1 MNSTAS
7 ATGNSF
13 ADRVAH
19 LGGNWGWVLAFGVL
33 SVLVGIAALLDTRA
47 TLLVIAAIF
56 GLQLLFGGI
65 FRFMHTF
72 SIPGHHGWLRGL
84 TGLLALVSIVV
95 GVYLI
100 AHPVLSLLVLAFL
113 LGIFWI
119 IEGVVELFLAIESH
133 DIPGRA
139 WTAVSGVL
147 GIVAGLFLVFFPGIS
162 LVALAIF
169 LGVWLVLFGVMQVLA
184 ALALRSHHRASS
196 VGSRPQPVG
205 TGV

>member
-1 MNSTAS
+1 M
-7 ATGNSF
+7 
-13 ADRVAH
+13 
-19 LGGNWGWVLAFGVL
+19 
-33 SVLVGIAALLDTRA
+33 
-47 TLLVIAAIF
+47 
-56 GLQLLFGGI
+56 
-65 FRFMHTF
+65 
-72 SIPGHHGWLRGL
+72 
-84 TGLLALVSIVV
+84 

-119 IEGVVELFLAIESH
+119 IEGLVELFLAIENH

-169 LGVWLVLFGVMQVLA
+169 LGVWLILFGVMQVLA
-184 ALALRSHHRASS
+184 ALALRSHHRGASL
-196 VGSRPQPVG
+196 GRRPQTVG
-205 TGV
+205 TGA